1 MIWIFT
7 KIYGSEGIF
16 DMNQQKKS
24 LLLVHIAVLGFGL
37 SGLFGKLVTQPAVVI
52 SWGRVFCSSIF
63 LFLLFRIR
71 RQSVKLKAGKDF
83 LLLLAAGVI
92 LAIHWTTFMQSIQV
106 STVAVGTLTFSTY
119 PLFVTFLEPYI
130 YHERLKKSSVVCACV
145 MLAGVLLIVPEFQLG
160 NAMTRGVIW
169 GMIGSF
175 SYAVLSLMNR
185 SFSDRYPGALVSL
198 YEPGTAAVVL
208 LPALFFLHPAFTGRD
223 IAGLIILGVAFTA
236 GAHSL
241 FIEGLKHVKV
251 QTAGIISGLE
261 SVYGILAAFFVLREV
276 PGLREL
282 IGGAVILGVV
292 FYSTLDSA
300 KE

>member
-1 MIWIFT
+1 
-7 KIYGSEGIF
+7 
-16 DMNQQKKS
+16 MNQQKKS
-24 LLLVHIAVLGFGL
+24 LLLVHIAVMGFGL
-37 SGLFGKLVTQPAVVI
+37 SGLFGKLVAQPAIMI

-63 LFLLFRIR
+63 LFVLFKIR
-71 RQSVKLKAGKDF
+71 GQSIKLKSRRDF
-83 LLLLAAGVI
+83 LLLMAAGVI

-130 YHERLKKSSVVCACV
+130 YHERLKKSSIICAFI
-145 MLAGVLLIVPEFQLG
+145 MLAGVVLIVPEFQLG

-175 SYAVLSLMNR
+175 SYGALSLMNR
-185 SFSDRYPGALVSL
+185 SFSDRYPGPLVSF
-198 YEPGTAAVVL
+198 YEQGTAAVVL
-208 LPALFFLHPAFTGRD
+208 LPALFFLHPVFTGKD

-276 PGLREL
+276 PGFREL

-292 FYSTLDSA
+292 FYSSYSSLRD
-300 KE
+300 

>member
-1 MIWIFT
+1 
-7 KIYGSEGIF
+7 
-16 DMNQQKKS
+16 
-24 LLLVHIAVLGFGL
+24 
-37 SGLFGKLVTQPAVVI
+37 
-52 SWGRVFCSSIF
+52 
-63 LFLLFRIR
+63 
-71 RQSVKLKAGKDF
+71 
-83 LLLLAAGVI
+83 
-92 LAIHWTTFMQSIQV
+92 
-106 STVAVGTLTFSTY
+106 
-119 PLFVTFLEPYI
+119 
-130 YHERLKKSSVVCACV
+130 

-198 YEPGTAAVVL
+198 YEQGTAAVVL